1 VISITRLRDQLEGDR
16 VVFDRWGHVVEVEV
30 PEGIGP
36 ATLMVSP
43 LTEAVKRVDEAERLV
58 ESVNRSGMW
67 AVDAIVLSSVVLSRL
82 EATGE
87 SMTAEELIDAVTEAG
102 FAWQTSPTSV
112 P

>member
-1 VISITRLRDQLEGDR
+1 
-16 VVFDRWGHVVEVEV
+16 
-30 PEGIGP
+30 
-36 ATLMVSP
+36 
-43 LTEAVKRVDEAERLV
+43 
-58 ESVNRSGMW
+58 MW